1 MLHQTPDQMQRSRHL
16 DLVASN
22 EAHCERNARIRA
34 RAEELV
40 SKTMPRRTGPV
51 HGFYSFREGI
61 ERAAYK
67 GRRDKLIAQTIA
79 DLHAQGFG
87 YDTWDADYAAAVER
101 LTARAA

>member
-1 MLHQTPDQMQRSRHL
+1 MLHHTPEHLRRLRHL

-87 YDTWDADYAAAVER
+87 YDAWDADYAAAVER